1 MYRLGAMPYA
11 QCKPM
16 LRGFRSP
23 IENRGQKI
31 PSSEERR
38 DMLPIQKLSKWNK
51 TGYINK
57 CQ

>member
-11 QCKPM
+11 QCRPM

-23 IENRGQKI
+23 TENRQKI
-31 PSSEERR
+31 LSSEERR
-38 DMLPIQKLSKWNK
+38 DMLPIQKLSKWNE